1 MLAHLVL
8 VVLLIILTFSGTPRG
23 LVMNSFDQLTSIVFW
38 LVKQQV
44 VYVLPG
50 GWQGAIWS
58 YVHAY
63 FDILP
68 TENGEPRSYNQR
80 FPTTR

>member
-1 MLAHLVL
+1 
-8 VVLLIILTFSGTPRG
+8 
-23 LVMNSFDQLTSIVFW
+23 MNSFDQFDQLTSIVFW

-44 VYVLPG
+44 VYVLSG
-50 GWQGAIWS
+50 GWQGAIWSYSS

-68 TENGEPRSYNQR
+68 TKNWGAKELQSAFPNQTIV
-80 FPTTR
+80 FVAKDLIKSLSK